1 MQRSFAFA
9 PSQRLATLAIAATL
23 AATLSGG
30 VSSALAADAGAAQ
43 AQPESDRVLSGD
55 EIQQR
60 VWGHR
65 VHGAMAN
72 GQSYDETYAADGKI
86 QGDGYTGQAKI
97 VDDRM
102 CFDYGSDSVECY
114 GVRAAGDDRIEWLK
128 QGEVAGEGVIEAP
141 AQ

>member
-1 MQRSFAFA
+1 MQRHIAFA
-9 PSQRLATLAIAATL
+9 AGQRLATLAMAATL

-30 VSSALAADAGAAQ
+30 VSSAFADAGVAQ

-55 EIQQR
+55 QIQQR

-72 GQSYDETYAADGKI
+72 GQSYDETYATDGKI
-86 QGDGYTGQAKI
+86 QGDGYTGQARI

-141 AQ
+141 NQ

>member
-1 MQRSFAFA
+1 MQRSLVFA
-9 PSQRLATLAIAATL
+9 SRQRLATLAIAATL
-23 AATLSGG
+23 AATLGGG
-30 VSSALAADAGAAQ
+30 VSSVFAADAGAAP
-43 AQPESDRVLSGD
+43 QPESERVLSGD
-55 EIQQR
+55 QIQQR

-72 GQSYDETYAADGKI
+72 GQSYDETYATDGKI
-86 QGDGYTGQAKI
+86 QGDGYTGQARI

-114 GVRAAGDDRIEWLK
+114 GVRAAGDDRIEWLQ

-141 AQ
+141 NQ